1 MPVRWR
7 EPFGMV
13 MVEALACGTPVIAFR
28 EGAASEI
35 VIAGENGM
43 LVSDEAEMARAV
55 EMLGAIDPVRCR
67 ASVADRYDVAFTV
80 SGYEQAYR
88 RAIAVPRAREVSRRV
103 RVPGRPVGE
112 HWQQARARGDRR
124 AAISTTGANGA
135 AGVEPVRSSRRARR
149 DRA

>member
-1 MPVRWR
+1 MPIRWP
-7 EPFGMV
+7 EPFGLV
-13 MVEALACGTPVIAFR
+13 MVEALVCGTPVIAFP
-28 EGAASEI
+28 EGAAAEI

-67 ASVADRYDVAFTV
+67 SSVLERYDVAFTV

-88 RAIAVPRAREVSRRV
+88 RAIAVAHAREVSRRV

-112 HWQQARARGDRR
+112 HWQHARARGER

-135 AGVEPVRSSRRARR
+135 SGVKPALSSHGARS
-149 DRA
+149 D